1 MEDILGT
8 ALNEA
13 LVEAIAAKSSYDADR
28 AKAPD
33 TAAAQITAYLKQQ
46 GGYF

>member
-8 ALNEA
+8 ELNKA
-13 LVEAIAAKSSYDADR
+13 LVEAISKKSGFTQIAQ
-28 AKAPD
+28 KHL
-33 TAAAQITAYLKQQ
+33 TAAGNQITSYLKQQ